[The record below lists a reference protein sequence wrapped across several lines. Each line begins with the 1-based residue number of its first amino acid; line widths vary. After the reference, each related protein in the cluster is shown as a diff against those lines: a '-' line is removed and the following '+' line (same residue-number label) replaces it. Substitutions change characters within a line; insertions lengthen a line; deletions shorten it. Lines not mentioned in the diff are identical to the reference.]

1 MSAYAISAPCSR
13 RALRTVAVILAMA
26 LCTCSATLAQAES
39 LAPQGGLVAVEQPM
53 SVALARYASSAEVT
67 PASTRRVHSAQAQVR
82 RSFIKRHPVWTG
94 LIGGGGIGTTMA
106 ATAWGA
112 EGAFV
117 GLYSGA
123 AVGALVGWL
132 MAR

>member
-1 MSAYAISAPCSR
+1 LVGAPVELPVGER
-13 RALRTVAVILAMA
+13 LALGD
-26 LCTCSATLAQAES
+26 
-39 LAPQGGLVAVEQPM
+39 QGGLVAVDQPI